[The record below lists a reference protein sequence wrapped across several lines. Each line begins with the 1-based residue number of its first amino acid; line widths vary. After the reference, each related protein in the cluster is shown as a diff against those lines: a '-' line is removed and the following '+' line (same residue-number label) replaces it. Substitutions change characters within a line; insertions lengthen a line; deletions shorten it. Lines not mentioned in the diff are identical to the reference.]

1 MNKFQIIETHD
12 YILAVSGNPD
22 RLYNTSIQELIN
34 RKMVVGYTQK
44 NNAPELDL
52 PLLPEIVVENDVE
65 KLAEKYADFSND
77 YITMS
82 FGDKFNETSKRDF
95 IAGYKAATKIYS
107 EDDLIEFALWIRH
120 NPYYKDKV
128 VMSIQ
133 GCKELFYTHYIQSLK
148 QPAHKWFVAEQEDGF
163 INELGDFSISMNSL
177 QGNVKRIKRLKTTTT
192 NGKTY
197 LVGTYLNE

>member
-34 RKMVVGYTQK
+34 RKMVVGYAQK

-52 PLLPEIVVENDVE
+52 PLLPEIVVEDDVE
-65 KLAEKYADFSND
+65 KLAKVSAEKEGYGSND
-77 YITMS
+77 RWDYI
-82 FGDKFNETSKRDF
+82 N
-95 IAGYKAATKIYS
+95 GYTKCYESTTKVYS
-107 EDDLIEFALWIRH
+107 EEDLIEFALWIRH

-133 GCKELFYTHYIQSLK
+133 GCKELFYTHYMQSLK
-148 QPAHKWFVAEQEDGF
+148 QSKPKWFVAEMEDGF

-177 QGNVKRIKRLKTTTT
+177 QGNVKRIKRLKTTTIDR
-192 NGKTY
+192 KIY
-197 LVGTYLNE
+197 LVGKYLNE